1 MSGNGNYGNEKASPS
16 NMKRHSLAESPSSS
30 ALNVHLRS
38 VAENESVRIVGSY
51 DNYFSAYGVDYYFNF
66 PRLAMRTNA
75 KMHHSRRKTRHLKRL
90 IGKAHSVD
98 ESAGDEKAMPNSPQV
113 LQTYTVSQR
122 DGNNFDPDRKPYE
135 SVEEFVCTLV
145 PDESKRRHVKKILVA
160 TNGIA
165 AVKCILS
172 TRKFAQDKFG
182 DDRLIKLISLTTEQE
197 INSNAEYLKR
207 VDGFAISP
215 AGANTNNYANVD
227 EIVRHAVEQKVDAV
241 WAGWG
246 HASEN
251 PRLPQ
256 ELKENNIVFMG
267 PPSTAMF
274 ALGDKIA
281 STIIAQTVN
290 IPTIEWSGSGLMVSE
305 DFDPTS
311 EKIISDELYN
321 QACVETDEEGLRVL
335 REKNITYPV
344 MIKASEGGGGK
355 GIRKC
360 NSDEEFKINFRRA
373 EVPGSPIFLMK
384 CMVNARHIE
393 VQLIGDEYGTVIPIF
408 TRDCSIQRRCQ
419 KIIEEAPAGIVPQRI
434 VKQMQQ
440 DAVNLAVKVGYVSAG
455 TVEYMYLPE
464 EEKYYFLELNPR
476 LQVEHPCTE
485 MVANINIPAIQMQI
499 AMGMPLHAID
509 EIRTFFRLGAED
521 KSLPA
526 DVIRTD
532 TEKCVIAARITS
544 EDPAEG
550 FRPASGNVESVQFQ
564 SNDEVWGYFSVSS
577 SGMVHEYADSQ
588 FGHLFA
594 RGNNRRKAVSNLI
607 CALKELEVRATF
619 TSQVS
624 YLIGLLQDP
633 EFERNNFHTGWL
645 DERIA
650 AKILTMPELSP
661 HINIAIGAT
670 VIGHARFSEVFSKFR
685 SSIDRGQIL
694 PTTDLADSW
703 ETELIYKKRKY
714 DVLITW
720 YGRINFMVSMNGSEA
735 HTTVRELNNGQL
747 LVTYGDQSYAC
758 HFEEETEHYK
768 VTIGK
773 TLAIFE
779 KENDPSILRSR
790 NAGKLLQYTVPDG
803 ARVGVRDVYAE
814 MESMKMV
821 IPLEVEKAGGR
832 IVYRARPGQALFP
845 GTVIALLEDQE
856 DTSLSK
862 PVPFTGPMAQW
873 DDDEKHRQ
881 NKEKGI
887 GLHVQFKKL
896 LDGCNDILNGYI
908 MPKAL
913 FCRELSNFLS
923 ILDNRDLPYSLFKAD
938 MTAIESRLNVVVREA
953 IKATVSESKDF
964 PARKL
969 QKIIEQHLLT
979 VEPKDVAVEK
989 TYFEALLGT
998 CDRFHDGLEGHKKIV
1013 IESLLRTFIRTEKFF
1028 QDKSY
1033 DMGLSELKKEVTDSE
1048 EVVRMVHSHTRI
1060 DNKAGMLK
1068 NILERLDESTILA
1081 LREPLITISNFFN
1094 KECEKISIFVRT
1106 LLNKQHIVTV
1116 EDKFPQMLNNSDGS
1130 FGQASCVADVVKH
1143 FNATNIE
1150 AIQNFLFTE
1159 NADTNYAA
1167 LAKIAETI
1175 SSVQPH
1181 QIKRIDIGC
1190 SALVAKISLLP
1201 TDPMS
1206 RVLANSGEGSPS
1218 VLFVVTVKEPRE
1230 FAKNVSSLLHEA
1242 ENGCSPMFFFITC
1255 PETAD
1260 ELTASLEGVLP
1271 KNDIHRKMIIS
1282 KDGGAPKFDSFN
1294 FFTQYKLEMF
1304 RLTEQC
1310 ESLSRPDSIYH
1321 LFAYRKAAVTQV
1333 FVRHL
1338 LVPHKACTAD
1348 ELCALLVTAV
1358 EGACGEMR
1366 VFIKTNKVSAQSD
1379 CNHIF
1384 ICVDY
1389 GYSQSVDIADVKNVL
1404 RTRCDRML
1412 RKQYV
1417 TRVEVSYRNRW
1428 QGEDHFVRVTYTN
1441 ETGGVAV
1448 VSAYHI
1454 DKGDEND
1461 ELIPYSNAPHHC
1473 YARSYAFERHT
1484 PILQSDVQKKR
1495 LIARNIGT
1503 TYVYDFP
1510 TLFGTAVVDQWNTEK
1525 RNNPDLY
1532 KRQIALLSAS
1542 RSQALQADNG
1552 NKLVDAHELIMEPN
1566 GELRVCRDETELKK
1580 RASTGSNAC
1589 GQVAWEMKLFT
1600 PDKPA
1605 GRTVIVIASDIT
1617 FRSGSYSM
1625 DEHNL
1630 YTKASE
1636 YSRKINCPRVFIAAS
1651 SGARIGLATQV
1662 QKEIHIKWRDN
1673 GPENGYE
1680 YLYVNRD
1687 SPVSDQ
1693 IAFTEVDDHLKI
1705 DAVIG
1710 IENDIGT
1717 ENLVGSGLT
1726 AGETHRA
1733 YKEVPTFA
1741 LVTGRAVGIAAYNA
1755 RLCKRIC
1762 QVGNSPLIL
1771 TGAPALNS
1779 LLGKEVYTSNEQ
1791 LGGPQIMHPNGVSHA
1806 VVNTD
1811 ADGVTKIVRWLS
1823 YTLPDQANVISSCD
1837 VTGNRDVEYLPTKG
1851 PNDPRLMLDNDDGTG
1866 IFDTHSFDEI
1876 MSGWAKTIIT
1886 GRARLFD
1893 LPVGVVAVE
1902 TRTVEAV
1909 VPADPATPDS
1919 QAKVVMQAGQVW
1931 YPDSAYKT
1939 AEAINDF
1946 NREGLPL
1953 VILANIRG
1961 FSGGQKDMFDMV
1973 LKFGAEIVA
1982 ALQSYVQ
1989 PVVVY
1994 IPPFGELRGGAWAVL
2009 DTKIN
2014 STCIKMIA
2022 DPQSRGGILEPEG
2035 IVEIKYRAPQLEE
2048 LISREDMEVQ
2058 ELKRSLAKCD
2068 TDQTKSAI
2076 QKQIVKRIEY
2086 LKPLYRPA
2094 AVHFADL
2101 HDRTQRMLA
2110 KGSLHDVV
2118 PLRKVKGYIHSLL
2131 VVEMTKMSMAKR
2143 YLEAVGRRDGPVH
2156 INNLNVG
2163 YDWVEKHLAEKSIV
2177 CVEKRI
2183 VEDGLDMR
2191 YQYTGKELL
2200 QYEQSADFAEVL
2212 KKIKDARI
2220 LDSIL
2225 SISPSDVISRL
2236 ISNMGE
2242 DELRRLIPQLENPS
2256 S

>member
-1 MSGNGNYGNEKASPS
+1 MAS
-16 NMKRHSLAESPSSS
+16 
-30 ALNVHLRS
+30 
-38 VAENESVRIVGSY
+38 
-51 DNYFSAYGVDYYFNF
+51 
-66 PRLAMRTNA
+66 
-75 KMHHSRRKTRHLKRL
+75 
-90 IGKAHSVD
+90 
-98 ESAGDEKAMPNSPQV
+98 SPQV

-122 DGNNFDPDRKPYE
+122 DGSHFDPDRKPYE

-145 PDESKRRHVKKILVA
+145 PDESKRRFVKKILVA

-165 AVKCILS
+165 ALKCILY
-172 TRKFAQDKFG
+172 TRKFVQDKFG
-182 DDRLIKLISLTTEQE
+182 NDRLIKFISLTTEQE
-197 INSNAEYLKR
+197 IQSNAEYLKR

-251 PRLPQ
+251 PRLPK
-256 ELKENNIVFMG
+256 ELKDHNIVFMG

-290 IPTIEWSGSGLMVSE
+290 IPTIEWSGSGLMVPE
-305 DFDPTS
+305 DFDATS
-311 EKIISDELYN
+311 TTIISDELYR
-321 QACVETDEEGLRVL
+321 QACVESDEEGLRVL

-419 KIIEEAPAGIVPQRI
+419 KIIEEAPAGIVPQH
-434 VKQMQQ
+434 VMKTMQQ

-485 MVANINIPAIQMQI
+485 MVAEINIPAIQMQI

-509 EIRTFFRLGAED
+509 EIRSFFSLKAED
-521 KSLPA
+521 KCLPA
-526 DVIRTD
+526 DLIRTD
-532 TEKCVIAARITS
+532 ADKCVIAARITS

-550 FRPASGNVESVQFQ
+550 FRPASGSIENLQFQ

-577 SGMVHEYADSQ
+577 SGKVHEYADSQ

-607 CALKELEVRATF
+607 CALKELELRATF
-619 TSQVS
+619 TSQVN

-633 EFERNNFHTGWL
+633 EFEKNKFHTGWL
-645 DERIA
+645 DERIV
-650 AKILTMPELSP
+650 AKILTMPELST

-703 ETELIYKKRKY
+703 QTELVYKNQKY
-714 DVLITW
+714 DVLINW

-735 HTTVRELNNGQL
+735 HTTVRELSNGQL

-758 HFEEETEHYK
+758 HFEEEAERYK
-768 VTIGK
+768 VTIGN

-790 NAGKLLQYTVPDG
+790 NAGKLLQFAIKDGETVE
-803 ARVGVRDVYAE
+803 VGDIYAE

-832 IVYRARPGQALFP
+832 IVHRVRPGQALFP
-845 GTVIALLEDQE
+845 GTVIAMLEDQP
-856 DTSLSK
+856 DTALLK
-862 PVPFTGPMAQW
+862 PVPFTGRITQW

-881 NKEKGI
+881 IKEQQI
-887 GLHVQFKKL
+887 GLHVQFKKFV
-896 LDGCNDILNGYI
+896 DGCMDILNGYVL
-908 MPKAL
+908 PGVL
-913 FCRELSNFLS
+913 FRSELEKFLS
-923 ILDNRDLPYSLFKAD
+923 ILDNRDLPYNLFKAD
-938 MTAIESRLNVVVREA
+938 MTVIESRLNLIVKEA
-953 IKATVSESKDF
+953 IRKSLAESKEF
-964 PARKL
+964 PAQKL
-969 QKIIEQHLLT
+969 QQIIEQHLLT
-979 VEPKDVAVEK
+979 VDPKNVAVER
-989 TYFEALLGT
+989 TYFEALLKT
-998 CDRFHDGLEGHKKIV
+998 CDRFHHGLEGHKKLV
-1013 IESLLRTFIRTEKFF
+1013 VEDLLKTFIRTEKFF

-1033 DMGLSELKKEVTDSE
+1033 DMGLSELKKEVADSG
-1048 EVVRMVHSHTRI
+1048 EVVRMVYSHTRI
-1060 DNKAGMLK
+1060 DSKAEMLK
-1068 NILERLDESTILA
+1068 HLLERLDESTILA

-1106 LLNKQHIVTV
+1106 LLNRQHIITL
-1116 EDKFPQMLNNSDGS
+1116 EEKFSQMMNNSNYSLDHPS
-1130 FGQASCVADVVKH
+1130 DSVDVFKH
-1143 FNATNIE
+1143 FNANNIE
-1150 AIQNFLFTE
+1150 AIQQFLFTE
-1159 NADTNYAA
+1159 DDNTNYSA
-1167 LAKIAETI
+1167 LAKIAEII
-1175 SSVQPH
+1175 SCAEAQQVK
-1181 QIKRIDIGC
+1181 QIMVGPA
-1190 SALVAKISLLP
+1190 ALVAKVELLP
-1201 TDPMS
+1201 NDPMA
-1206 RVLANSGEGSPS
+1206 RVLGNCGERHDVSS
-1218 VLFVVTVKEPRE
+1218 VRVLFFVAVNRPQE
-1230 FAKNVSSLLHEA
+1230 FASEVVPVLSQVEP
-1242 ENGCSPMFFFITC
+1242 GCEPMFFFVVC
-1255 PETAD
+1255 PENVP
-1260 ELTASLEGVLP
+1260 ELKRSLEGILP
-1271 KNDIHRKMIIS
+1271 VSDINRMMIVN
-1282 KDGGAPKFDSFN
+1282 KDASPTFVSAN
-1294 FFTQYKLEMF
+1294 YFTSYKLEHF
-1304 RLTEQC
+1304 RLSDDC
-1310 ESLSRPDSIYH
+1310 KYLSGTDSIYH
-1321 LFAYRKAAVTQV
+1321 LFVDQNAAVPQV

-1338 LVPHKACTAD
+1338 LVPQKNSSVNQF
-1348 ELCALLVTAV
+1348 CANLATAV

-1366 VFIKTNKVSAQSD
+1366 VFIKTYRKLNLTQSD

-1389 GYSQSVDIADVKNVL
+1389 ANSQNVDIADVKNVL
-1404 RTRCDRML
+1404 RTRCDRIL
-1412 RKQYV
+1412 RKHRV
-1417 TRVEVSYRNRW
+1417 SRVEVSYRSRH
-1428 QGEDHFVRVTYTN
+1428 QGYDHFVRVTYTN

-1454 DKGDEND
+1454 ENGSEKD
-1461 ELIPYSNAPHHC
+1461 VLIPYSNAPYHC
-1473 YARSYAFERHT
+1473 YARSDAFEPHT
-1484 PILQSDVQKKR
+1484 LIVQSDVQKKR

-1510 TLFGTAVVDQWNTEK
+1510 TLFGTAVIDLWLAEK
-1525 RNNPDLY
+1525 LNNPELFK
-1532 KRQIALLSAS
+1532 KRVNLLDYA
-1542 RSQALQADNG
+1542 RFNALQADNG
-1552 NKLVDAHELIMEPN
+1552 NQFVEAHELIMEPN
-1566 GELRVCRDETELKK
+1566 GELRVCRDEAELKK
-1580 RASTGSNAC
+1580 RASTGSNRC

-1600 PDKPA
+1600 PDKPD
-1605 GRTVIVIASDIT
+1605 GRTLVVIASDIT

-1625 DEHNL
+1625 AEHNL

-1636 YSRKINCPRVFIAAS
+1636 YSRKIKCPRVFIAAS
-1651 SGARIGLATQV
+1651 SGARIGLASQV
-1662 QKEIHIKWRDN
+1662 QKEIHIKWRDDE
-1673 GPENGYE
+1673 PENGYE
-1680 YLYVNRD
+1680 YLYVNRE

-1710 IENDIGT
+1710 VENDIGT

-1726 AGETHRA
+1726 AGETNQA

-1741 LVTGRAVGIAAYNA
+1741 IVTGRAVGIAAYNA

-1779 LLGKEVYTSNEQ
+1779 LLGKEVYTSNQQ
-1791 LGGPQIMHPNGVSHA
+1791 LGGPQIMHPNGVSHSI
-1806 VVNTD
+1806 VNTD
-1811 ADGVTKIVRWLS
+1811 ADGVAKIVRWLS
-1823 YTLPDQANVISSCD
+1823 YTLPDQATVISSAEIAD
-1837 VTGNRDVEYLPTKG
+1837 NRDVEYSASRG
-1851 PNDPRLMLDNDDGTG
+1851 PSDPRLMLDQGDG
-1866 IFDTHSFDEI
+1866 IFDKNSFDEI

-1886 GRARLFD
+1886 GRAHLFG
-1893 LPVGVVAVE
+1893 LPVGVISVE

-1909 VPADPATPDS
+1909 IPADPATPDS
-1919 QAKVVMQAGQVW
+1919 QAKTVLQAGQVW

-1946 NREGLPL
+1946 NKEGLPL

-1982 ALQSYVQ
+1982 ALQAYVQ

-2022 DPQSRGGILEPEG
+2022 DPDSRGGILEPEG
-2035 IVEIKYRAPQLEE
+2035 IVEIKFRSRQLEE
-2048 LISREDMEVQ
+2048 LISREDKEVNTLQ
-2058 ELKRSLAKCD
+2058 QLLSTATEIEKIPL
-2068 TDQTKSAI
+2068 
-2076 QKQIVKRIEY
+2076 QKKIAQRVEY

-2094 AVHFADL
+2094 AVQFADL
-2101 HDRTQRMLA
+2101 HDRTPRMLA

-2118 PLRKVKGYIHSLL
+2118 PLRKARQYIHSLL
-2131 VVEMTKMSMAKR
+2131 IVEMTKMSMAKR
-2143 YLEAVGRRDGPVH
+2143 YLDADGRTDGPVN
-2156 INNLNVG
+2156 ICNLKIG
-2163 YDWVEKHLAEKSIV
+2163 YEWVEKHLTEKSIA

-2183 VEDGLDMR
+2183 DGSEQIMR

-2200 QYEQSADFAEVL
+2200 QYEQSAEFAEVL
-2212 KKIKDARI
+2212 KGVRDARL
-2220 LDSIL
+2220 LDSISKL
-2225 SISPSDVISRL
+2225 SPSDVLSRL
-2236 ISNMGE
+2236 ISNVGE
-2242 DELRRLIPQLENPS
+2242 AELHRLLPQLGNLS
-2256 S
+2256 F